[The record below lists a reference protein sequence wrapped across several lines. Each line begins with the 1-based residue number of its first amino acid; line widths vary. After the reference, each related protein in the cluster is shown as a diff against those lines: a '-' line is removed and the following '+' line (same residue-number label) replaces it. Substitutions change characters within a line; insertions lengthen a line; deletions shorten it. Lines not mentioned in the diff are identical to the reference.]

1 MKRESSR
8 PRRSRSPEEITI
20 ARKRGNRQSEIGNR
34 TAQKSSIFTPET
46 ANVNFLQALTRNS
59 PPGGSNFMSFPLTA
73 RKRTRLLGI
82 LLLTIF
88 IVHAEAQE
96 RQEQQPST
104 PPAPASRPT
113 VGLALSGGAALG
125 LTEIGV
131 LRWFEDHH
139 IPVDRIAGTSM
150 GSIIGAMYASGM
162 SAADIEDFAEHVE
175 WEHVFLPEPT
185 FTDLAYR
192 RKQDRRNYQISA
204 ALGLKHGLKG
214 PNGFNPGNG
223 VGMLLDRLAFSESG
237 IASFDDLPIPFRC
250 VATNM
255 LTGDRVVLHDGS
267 LAQAVRASMAIPGVF
282 TPVELNGQ
290 VLADGGMVENIPV
303 DTVREMQADKVIAV
317 NLRIPDG
324 TREQLESLTG
334 VLGRALSVMILQNER
349 RSLAHANT
357 TIIVETGNLSI
368 NQYDH
373 IRERIQLGYQ
383 SADHAAADL
392 LPYAITDEAEWQ
404 QYLAARA
411 ARKRSE
417 PKQVQAL
424 DVEGADRDTAQRIAH
439 RLRSV
444 TQGPLNL
451 PKLETQLTRIAGEGE
466 FDRLGYEGFT
476 QNGVPALRV
485 TAHEKSYGPPFVD
498 LAVNVDG
505 SGVGAFDFSAG
516 ARVTFMDVEHHGA
529 EWRNDL
535 LLGSSNLAATE
546 FYQPVAGTRLFV
558 APYAFASK
566 LARNAFS
573 GQTRIAVFGDERA
586 GGGLDL
592 GFNFNRLSEIRLG
605 YQIFEGKLDPLI
617 GSAGLPI
624 LSGSTGQL
632 RLRYVWDGQD
642 NPAVPSRGT
651 RIIANLSRTLQS
663 PSLVHP
669 IDQVDLQT
677 STFIPIGRRDSDDPS
692 ILPKTSVFLNA
703 SGGTTFH
710 GASGC
715 ASPPG
720 SLGCPL
726 QLFTL
731 GGPFRLG
738 AYLPDEFIGNDY
750 ALASLGF
757 RREFFS
763 LPAPV
768 KGKIF
773 WGAWYDAGT
782 AFFASRPVAVRGS
795 LNGGVIA
802 ETIVGPIA
810 VFGSISPTGQ
820 SRVNFSI
827 GRLF

>member
-1 MKRESSR
+1 MLSSL
-8 PRRSRSPEEITI
+8 TV
-20 ARKRGNRQSEIGNR
+20 R
-34 TAQKSSIFTPET
+34 THAQAAVF
-46 ANVNFLQALTRNS
+46 
-59 PPGGSNFMSFPLTA
+59 
-73 RKRTRLLGI
+73 
-82 LLLTIF
+82 LLLTF
-88 IVHAEAQE
+88 SFAVAQAQE
-96 RQEQQPST
+96 QTPVPAQPS
-104 PPAPASRPT
+104 PRPRI
-113 VGLALSGGAALG
+113 GLALSGGGALG
-125 LTEIGV
+125 LAEIGV
-131 LRWFEDHH
+131 LKWFDEHH

-150 GSIIGAMYASGM
+150 GSIIGAMYASGI
-162 SAADIEDFAEHVE
+162 SAAEIEDFAEHIDWDQVL
-175 WEHVFLPEPT
+175 LPEPT
-185 FTDLAYR
+185 YGDLAFR
-192 RKQDRRNYQISA
+192 RKQDRRDYQISA
-204 ALGLKHGLKG
+204 ALGLKHGLSG
-214 PNGFNPGNG
+214 PNGFNPGQG
-223 VGMLLDRLAFSESG
+223 VGLLLDRIALPSSG

-255 LTGDRVVLHDGS
+255 LTGDRVIMHDGALS
-267 LAQAVRASMAIPGVF
+267 TAVRASMAIPGVF

-303 DTVREMQADKVIAV
+303 EVVREMQADKVIAIDLHLPV
-317 NLRIPDG
+317 G

-334 VLGRALSVMILQNER
+334 VLSSALSVMILQNER
-349 RSLAHANT
+349 RSLAQAD
-357 TIIVETGNLSI
+357 TIVTVEAGSFSLTEY
-368 NQYDH
+368 NQVK
-373 IRERIQLGYQ
+373 ERIALGYQ
-383 SADHAAADL
+383 SAQNAANSL
-392 LPYAITDEAEWQ
+392 LPYAIKDEAEWQ
-404 QYLAARA
+404 QYLAARD
-411 ARKRSE
+411 ARKHTP
-417 PKQVQAL
+417 PKQVQIV
-424 DVEGADRDTAQRIAH
+424 DVEGASPDQDKRIAH

-451 PKLETQLTRIAGEGE
+451 PRLETQLNRIAGEGE

-546 FYQPVAGTRLFV
+546 FYQPIAGSRLFV

-566 LARNAFS
+566 VARNAFS

-586 GGGLDL
+586 GGGLDI
-592 GFNFNRLSEIRLG
+592 GFDFNRRSELRLG
-605 YQIFEGKLDPLI
+605 YQVFEGKLDPLI

-624 LSGSTGQL
+624 LSGSTGQV
-632 RLRYVWDGQD
+632 RLRYVFDSQD
-642 NPAVPSRGT
+642 DPTVPSRGT
-651 RIIANLSRTLQS
+651 RIVATLSRTLQS
-663 PSLVHP
+663 PNLFRP

-677 STFIPIGRRDSDDPS
+677 SNFIPVGRPDPADPS
-692 ILPKTSVFLNA
+692 APPKTSLFFSA
-703 SGGTTFH
+703 SGGATFH
-710 GASGC
+710 AAAGC

-750 ALASLGF
+750 ALATLGF
-757 RREFFS
+757 RREFFR

-768 KGKIF
+768 KARVF
-773 WGAWYDAGT
+773 WGSWYDAGT
-782 AFFASRPVAVRGS
+782 AFVDSGPVAVHGS
-795 LNGGVIA
+795 LNGGIIA

-810 VFGSISPTGQ
+810 IFGSVSPTGQ

>member
-1 MKRESSR
+1 MLSLTACIHPWLFGLIFLAASAPLSAQR
-8 PRRSRSPEEITI
+8 P
-20 ARKRGNRQSEIGNR
+20 
-34 TAQKSSIFTPET
+34 AQEQT
-46 ANVNFLQALTRNS
+46 QS
-59 PPGGSNFMSFPLTA
+59 PP
-73 RKRTRLLGI
+73 
-82 LLLTIF
+82 
-88 IVHAEAQE
+88 
-96 RQEQQPST
+96 QPQPT
-104 PPAPASRPT
+104 PHLR

-131 LRWFEDHH
+131 LKWFDEHH

-162 SAADIEDFAEHVE
+162 SAAEIEDFAEHVE

-185 FTDLAYR
+185 YTDLAYR
-192 RKQDRRNYQISA
+192 RKQDRRDYQISA
-204 ALGLKHGLKG
+204 ALGLKHGLRG

-223 VGMLLDRLAFSESG
+223 VGLLLDRLAFSDSNL
-237 IASFDDLPIPFRC
+237 ASFDDLPIPFRC

-267 LAQAVRASMAIPGVF
+267 LALAVHASMAIPGVF

-290 VLADGGMVENIPV
+290 VLGDGGMVENIPV
-303 DTVREMQADKVIAV
+303 QTLREMQGETIKVIAV
-317 NLRIPDG
+317 DLHVPVG

-334 VLGRALSVMILQNER
+334 VLASALSVMILQNER
-349 RSLAHANT
+349 RSLAQADT
-357 TIIVETGNLSI
+357 TIAVEAGNLSI
-368 NQYDH
+368 SQYDR
-373 IRERIQLGYQ
+373 IKERIDLGYR

-392 LPYAITDEAEWQ
+392 LPYAIRDNSEWQ

-411 ARKRSE
+411 ARKRTP
-417 PKQVQAL
+417 PKQVQVVE
-424 DVEGADRDTAQRIAH
+424 VEGADSDTDQRIAH
-439 RLRSV
+439 SLRSV
-444 TQGPLNL
+444 TQGPLDF
-451 PKLETQLTRIAGEGE
+451 PKLEGQLTRIAGEGE

-476 QNGVPALRV
+476 QNGVPALHV
-485 TAHEKSYGPPFVD
+485 TAHEKSYGPPFLD

-505 SGVGAFDFSAG
+505 SGVGAFGFSAG
-516 ARVTFMDVEHHGA
+516 ARVTFMDVDHHGA
-529 EWRNDL
+529 EWRSDL

-546 FYQPVAGTRLFV
+546 FYQPLGGTRLFV

-592 GFNFNRLSEIRLG
+592 GFNVNRRSEIRIG
-605 YQIFEGKLDPLI
+605 YDIFEGKLDPLI

-624 LSGSTGQL
+624 LSGSTGQV

-642 NPAVPSRGT
+642 SPAVPSRGT
-651 RIIANLSRTLQS
+651 RIIANVSRTLQS
-663 PSLVHP
+663 PGLFRP
-669 IDQVDLQT
+669 IDQIDLQT
-677 STFIPIGRRDSDDPS
+677 STFIPIGRRDPADPGAP
-692 ILPKTSVFLNA
+692 PKTSLFINA

-710 GASGC
+710 AASGC
-715 ASPPG
+715 AGPTG

-738 AYLPDEFIGNDY
+738 AYLPDEFIGNHY
-750 ALASLGF
+750 ALAALGL
-757 RREFFS
+757 RREFYT
-763 LPAPV
+763 LPQLV
-768 KGKIF
+768 GGKIY

-782 AFFASRPVAVRGS
+782 AFFQSGPVAVRGS
-795 LNGGVIA
+795 LNGGVIV
-802 ETIVGPIA
+802 ETIVGPVA
-810 VFGSISPTGQ
+810 VFGSVSPTGQ

>member
-1 MKRESSR
+1 MSR
-8 PRRSRSPEEITI
+8 FTVRNH
-20 ARKRGNRQSEIGNR
+20 ARLFG
-34 TAQKSSIFTPET
+34 
-46 ANVNFLQALTRNS
+46 VL
-59 PPGGSNFMSFPLTA
+59 
-73 RKRTRLLGI
+73 
-82 LLLTIF
+82 LLLTLSF
-88 IVHAEAQE
+88 ALAHAQDLIQAQ
-96 RQEQQPST
+96 QQTPAPPQPS
-104 PPAPASRPT
+104 PVPRPR

-131 LRWFEDHH
+131 LKWFDEHH

-162 SAADIEDFAEHVE
+162 SAAEIENFVE
-175 WEHVFLPEPT
+175 RIDWDQVLLPEPS
-185 FTDLAYR
+185 FSDLAYR
-192 RKQDRRNYQISA
+192 RKQDRRDYQISA
-204 ALGLKHGLKG
+204 ALGLRHGLSG
-214 PNGFNPGNG
+214 PNGFNPGQG
-223 VGMLLDRLAFSESG
+223 VGLLLDRIAFPESG

-250 VATNM
+250 VATDM

-267 LAQAVRASMAIPGVF
+267 LATAVRASMAIPGVF

-303 DTVREMQADKVIAV
+303 EVLREMQAEKIKVIAV
-317 NLRIPDG
+317 DLHVPVG
-324 TREQLESLTG
+324 TRKQLETLTG
-334 VLGRALSVMILQNER
+334 VLASALSVMILQNER
-349 RSLAHANT
+349 RSLDQADT
-357 TIIVETGNLSI
+357 VVTVEAGNFSLDE
-368 NQYDH
+368 YD
-373 IRERIQLGYQ
+373 RVKERIQLGYQ
-383 SADHAAADL
+383 SAENAAADL
-392 LPYAITDEAEWQ
+392 LPYAIKDNSDWQ

-411 ARKRSE
+411 ARKNAP
-417 PKQVQAL
+417 PKQVQVV
-424 DVEGADRDTAQRIAH
+424 DVEGADSDTDQRIAH

-444 TQGPLNL
+444 NQGPLDL
-451 PKLETQLTRIAGEGE
+451 PQLETKLTRIAGEGE

-485 TAHEKSYGPPFVD
+485 TAHEKSYGPPFLD

-505 SGVGAFDFSAG
+505 SGVSAFDFSAG
-516 ARVTFMDVEHHGA
+516 ARVTFMDVEHHGG

-546 FYQPVAGTRLFV
+546 FYQPLAGTRFFV

-566 LARNAFS
+566 VARNAFS
-573 GQTRIAVFGDERA
+573 GETRTAVFGDERA

-592 GFNFNRLSEIRLG
+592 GFNVNRHSEIRAG
-605 YQIFEGKLDPLI
+605 YEIFDGKLDPLI
-617 GSAGLPI
+617 GSAGLPT

-651 RIIANLSRTLQS
+651 RIVANLSRTLQS
-663 PSLVHP
+663 PDLLRP
-669 IDQVDLQT
+669 IDQIDVQT
-677 STFIPIGRRDSDDPS
+677 SSFIPIGRPDPADPTAP
-692 ILPKTSVFLNA
+692 PKTSLFFNA

-710 GASGC
+710 AASGC

-731 GGPFRLG
+731 GGSFRLG
-738 AYLPDEFIGNDY
+738 AYLPDEFIGNNY
-750 ALASLGF
+750 ALTVLGF

-768 KGKIF
+768 KGRIF

-782 AFFASRPVAVRGS
+782 AFFQSGPVAVHGS
-795 LNGGVIA
+795 LNAGVIA

-810 VFGSISPTGQ
+810 VFGSVSPTGQ